1 MTEKVPSIT
10 AFGPSVHGF
19 SDPPRNLYFLKN
31 TLSLSFGGGPGSAV
45 AAMYLLRQGIT
56 PVITERDDHPRFHVG
71 ESLRSPGRAESMVKR
86 ERKIQHAS
94 PCAGNGRQGTRKRRD
109 QRCQS
114 AGGHAP

>member
-31 TLSLSFGGGPGSAV
+31 TLSLSFGGGPASAV

-56 PVITERDDHPRFHVG
+56 PVITERDDHPLRMLLGGGTDNDWYKAVSVG
-71 ESLRSPGRAESMVKR
+71 
-86 ERKIQHAS
+86 I
-94 PCAGNGRQGTRKRRD
+94 
-109 QRCQS
+109 
-114 AGGHAP
+114 